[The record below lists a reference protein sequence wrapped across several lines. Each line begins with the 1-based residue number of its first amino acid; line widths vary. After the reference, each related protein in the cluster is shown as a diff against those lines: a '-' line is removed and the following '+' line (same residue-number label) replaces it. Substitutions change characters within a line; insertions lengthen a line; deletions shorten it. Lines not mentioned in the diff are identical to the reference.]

1 MENNQQGVQLKE
13 QTKLNLTFNQKGEF
27 NIEVSGDLS
36 PEIVEQIQAISN
48 QSQYFKQ
55 KDEVLEMAKLHA
67 QSRLDAPVYCFAF
80 SLFLVGTLAV
90 SNVVSTV
97 MTSFRGDTTNTN
109 QVQTV
114 NNRK

>member
-1 MENNQQGVQLKE
+1 MENNQQEVQLKE

-36 PEIVEQIQAISN
+36 PEIIEQIQAISD
-48 QSQYFKQ
+48 QSQYFRQ
-55 KDEVLEMAKLHA
+55 KDDKLEIAKLNA
-67 QSRLDAPVYCFAF
+67 QTKLDTTVVSFAF
-80 SLFLVGTLAV
+80 GLFLVSTLLV
-90 SNVVSTV
+90 SNIVSYTV
-97 MTSFRGDTTNTN
+97 SSFRGDTNSTN